1 MVFLARRIAADPVAM
16 IFAVRPTDAAEGFGE
31 LPKLAVGGLS
41 DEDAK
46 VLLATRSPFPLDD
59 TRSGTGSSP
68 KHRRRY
74 EGDPE
79 LAALVGML
87 P

>member
-1 MVFLARRIAADPVAM
+1 M
-16 IFAVRPTDAAEGFGE
+16 RPTDAAEGFGE

-59 TRSGTGSSP
+59 QVRDRLVAEAP
-68 KHRRRY
+68 AAVRRRPRA
-74 EGDPE
+74 GRAGGH
-79 LAALVGML
+79 AAVARAVAAVEKR
-87 P
+87 